1 VGRGSEGIRMRTT
14 IALVDDHRLFC
25 EGFGSIIETCPDLQL
40 VVQANDAAAALGPIA
55 EARPDVVIVD
65 LALPGMSG
73 IGLAREL
80 LRHDPKQRIMALT
93 MFRDQQRVGQALDA
107 GLLGYATKDQS
118 AVEVIA
124 AIRAVARRQHYLAP
138 GLSRP
143 RNGLESLTRRE
154 REVFDLTVAGR
165 STAAMASQ
173 LTISKR
179 TIETHRSRIL
189 RKLGAHSATDLVRL
203 AARLGLLPTDGTG
216 SPEPRDR

>member
-1 VGRGSEGIRMRTT
+1 MRTT

-25 EGFGSIIETCPDLQL
+25 EGFGSILETCPDMQL
-40 VVQANDAAAALGPIA
+40 VVQANDAAAALAPIA

-118 AVEVIA
+118 ADEVIA

-143 RNGLESLTRRE
+143 RNGGQGAEIGLESLTRRE

-165 STAAMASQ
+165 STAAMASE

-203 AARLGLLPTDGTG
+203 AARLGLLPADGTG

>member
-1 VGRGSEGIRMRTT
+1 MGRGSEGIRMRTT

-143 RNGLESLTRRE
+143 RNGE